1 MSRRTKERTCKKIST
16 DSILYEYETAIKARN
31 FHYENFNYWANFYA
45 IIVGALFVAYYTIGD
60 TNCNAKIMLCL
71 TSFLG
76 CIVSLAWLQVI
87 KGHYHWLKNWINI
100 VLYYEEKKVGKEI
113 ENRVYSLFYDDKNNY
128 FLDSKNISTQKVT
141 IRVVFVLLIAW
152 MFLFIYSVVPLLL
165 DEKAKDFL
173 QKYDLIIVMAF
184 LFVLILMLVF
194 VFVLFTCGVKSNID
208 KHYKLIKREVY
219 EIIPPEK

>member
-1 MSRRTKERTCKKIST
+1 M
-16 DSILYEYETAIKARN
+16 
-31 FHYENFNYWANFYA
+31 
-45 IIVGALFVAYYTIGD
+45 
-60 TNCNAKIMLCL
+60 
-71 TSFLG
+71 
-76 CIVSLAWLQVI
+76 
-87 KGHYHWLKNWINI
+87 
-100 VLYYEEKKVGKEI
+100 
-113 ENRVYSLFYDDKNNY
+113 
-128 FLDSKNISTQKVT
+128 
-141 IRVVFVLLIAW
+141 VFVLLIAW